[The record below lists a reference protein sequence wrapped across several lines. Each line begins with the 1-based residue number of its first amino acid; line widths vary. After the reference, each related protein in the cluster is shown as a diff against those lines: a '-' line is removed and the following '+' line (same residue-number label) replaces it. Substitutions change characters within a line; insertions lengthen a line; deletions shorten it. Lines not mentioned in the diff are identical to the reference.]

1 MGANPFVGGA
11 RGLGRHGTRH
21 SRPVAEIN
29 VTPLVDVM
37 LVLLVIFMVTAPL
50 LTSTVDVD
58 LPRTQAGQSR
68 GQDDPVTV
76 TVNAQSQIFI
86 GDSQIEPDALVARL
100 RAIGENRRDLRIYV
114 RGDRQIAYGR
124 VMEVM
129 GIITAAGYERVALVV
144 EASQGGPAPIAAP
157 SVPGAAPPA
166 ATPPLQ
172 PAAPAQPPRQ
182 GAAPPPA
189 RPTAPAQPAPAA
201 PQGQRPGQTTTR

>member
-1 MGANPFVGGA
+1 MGANPFVGG
-11 RGLGRHGTRH
+11 GRQGKRH
-21 SRPVAEIN
+21 ARPVAEIN

-76 TVNAQSQIFI
+76 TVNAQNQIFI
-86 GDSQIEPDALVARL
+86 GDSAIEPDQLVARL

-144 EASQGGPAPIAAP
+144 EAAQGGPSPIAAP
-157 SVPGAAPPA
+157 TAPGAAP
-166 ATPPLQ
+166 
-172 PAAPAQPPRQ
+172 AAPV
-182 GAAPPPA
+182 
-189 RPTAPAQPAPAA
+189 APAQPARQGAATPARPAA
-201 PQGQRPGQTTTR
+201 PTAPVPPAPAQGQRPAGQTTTR